1 VSRITWEDVL
11 VNGAESRRVQA
22 RGRERQRA
30 ILDAAVQLFAKRGYR
45 STGVIALAEEVGLT
59 HAGVLHHFGT
69 KEALLR
75 AVVAER
81 EEHDE
86 ADYVRLFGAGGLSAV
101 EALPRVGERLLAD
114 PLFQRLYTV
123 LIAENLDPGDP
134 LHEHFVERYRRSRR
148 VLGRI
153 IQHGIDQ
160 GEFRSDIDPELVA
173 TEMLAFTVGIQV
185 QWLLDG
191 DDVRLLETYEAFTAS
206 LISRLAGDRDA

>member
-1 VSRITWEDVL
+1 VVSE
-11 VNGAESRRVQA
+11 AQPRRVQA
-22 RGRERQRA
+22 RGRKRQRA
-30 ILDAAVQLFAKRGYR
+30 ILDAAVQLFAQRGYR

-69 KEALLR
+69 KEALLH

-86 ADYVRLFGAGGLSAV
+86 ADYIRLFGAGGRSAV
-101 EALPRVGERLLAD
+101 EALPRVGERLLED

-148 VLGRI
+148 VLAMV
-153 IQHGIDQ
+153 IQHGIDR
-160 GEFRSDIDPELVA
+160 GEFRSDIDAEVVS

-185 QWLLDG
+185 QWLLDRDG
-191 DDVRLLETYEAFTAS
+191 VRLLDTYEAYTAS
-206 LISRLAGDRDA
+206 LVSRLASDPD